1 MKHLH
6 LTTDLISKIDEVE
19 FLYTQDRMNA
29 IRDFRNEP
37 DCVKYIRRENLR
49 AAMLPSSPNP
59 FFNRI
64 WLSGPV
70 STASLGEVL
79 DLYTT
84 SGANPDLE
92 ISPGAL
98 DEELARFLQAQ
109 GYAQTKFHPVFVK
122 PVGELSASQSDSLQ
136 VVQVSTPRELSQF
149 QDIYLQGWDIEATVI
164 GFYIER
170 WSKYA
175 DWKLYLACLGDQP
188 IGCAV
193 LYLKNSIAHLADAA
207 TPEKFRGK
215 GAQTALLR
223 ARFKDAV
230 ACNADLIFSR
240 ADFGSTSQKNM
251 EKTGSPN
258 FVHKS
263 ILDEASLA

>member
-37 DCVKYIRRENLR
+37 DCVKYIKRENLR
-49 AAMLPSSPNP
+49 AVMLPSSPNP

-64 WLSGPV
+64 LLSGPV
-70 STASLGEVL
+70 STDSLDEVL
-79 DLYTT
+79 DLYNAD
-84 SGANPDLE
+84 GANPHLE

-98 DEELARFLQAQ
+98 DEELAKFLQAQ
-109 GYAQTKFHPVFVK
+109 GYAQTKFLPVYVK
-122 PVGELSASQSDSLQ
+122 PVDELSASHSDSLRVAQ
-136 VVQVSTPRELSQF
+136 ISTPKDLSQF
-149 QDIYLQGWDIEATVI
+149 QDLYLEGWDIKAAVI
-164 GFYIER
+164 RSYIER

-175 DWKLYLACLGDQP
+175 DWKLYLAYLGDQP

-193 LYLKNSIAHLADAA
+193 LYLKNSIAYLADAT

-215 GAQTALLR
+215 GAQTSLLL
-223 ARFKDAV
+223 ARFKDAI
-230 ACNADLIFSR
+230 ASNSDLIFTR
-240 ADFGSTSQKNM
+240 TDFGSTSQKNM
-251 EKTGSPN
+251 EKQDLRISYTRA
-258 FVHKS
+258 FWMK
-263 ILDEASLA
+263 LA

>member
-37 DCVKYIRRENLR
+37 DCVKYIKRENLR
-49 AAMLPSSPNP
+49 AAMLPSIPNP

-64 WLSGPV
+64 LLSGPV
-70 STASLGEVL
+70 STGSLGEVL
-79 DLYTT
+79 DLYSA
-84 SGANPDLE
+84 SGANPHLE

-98 DEELARFLQAQ
+98 DEELAEFLQAQ
-109 GYAQTKFHPVFVK
+109 GYAQTKFLPVFVK
-122 PVGELSASQSDSLQ
+122 PVGELSARHSDSLQ
-136 VVQVSTPRELSQF
+136 VVQVSTPKDLSQF
-149 QDIYLQGWDIEATVI
+149 QDVYLQGWDIRATVI
-164 GFYIER
+164 RSYIER

-175 DWKLYLACLGDQP
+175 DWKLYLAYLGDQP

-215 GAQTALLR
+215 GAQTALLL
-223 ARFKDAV
+223 ARFKDAI

-251 EKTGSPN
+251 EKQDLRISYARAFWTR
-258 FVHKS
+258 
-263 ILDEASLA
+263 LA

>member
-37 DCVKYIRRENLR
+37 ECVKYIKRENLR
-49 AAMLPSSPNP
+49 AAMLPSISNP

-64 WLSGPV
+64 LLSGPI
-70 STASLGEVL
+70 STGSLGDVL
-79 DLYTT
+79 DLYKE
-84 SGANPDLE
+84 SGANANLE

-98 DEELARFLQAQ
+98 DEELARFLQAK
-109 GYAQTKFHPVFVK
+109 GYAQTKFLPVFVK
-122 PVGELSASQSDSLQ
+122 PVGELSARRSDSFQ
-136 VVQVSTPRELSQF
+136 VVQVSTPKDLSQF
-149 QDIYLQGWDIEATVI
+149 QHVYLQGWDIRATVI
-164 GFYIER
+164 RSYIER

-175 DWKLYLACLGDQP
+175 DWKLYLAYLSDQP

-215 GAQTALLR
+215 GAQTALLL

-230 ACNADLIFSR
+230 ACNADLMFSR
-240 ADFGSTSQKNM
+240 ADFGTTSQKNM
-251 EKTGSPN
+251 EK
-258 FVHKS
+258 
-263 ILDEASLA
+263 LDLRMSYARAFWTKL

>member
-1 MKHLH
+1 MQHLH
-6 LTTDLISKIDEVE
+6 LTTDLISKIDEVQ

-37 DCVKYIRRENLR
+37 DCVKFFKRENLR
-49 AAMLPSSPNP
+49 AAMLPSIPNP

-64 WLSGPV
+64 LLSGPV
-70 STASLGEVL
+70 PSDALGEVL
-79 DLYTT
+79 DIYKA
-84 SGANPDLE
+84 SGANADLE

-109 GYAQTKFHPVFVK
+109 GYAQTKFLPVFVK
-122 PVGELSASQSDSLQ
+122 PVGELSARHSDSLQ
-136 VVQVSTPRELSQF
+136 VVQVSTPKHLSQF
-149 QDIYLQGWDIEATVI
+149 QDVYLQGWDIRATVI
-164 GFYIER
+164 RSYIER

-175 DWKLYLACLGDQP
+175 DWKLYLAYLEDQP

-193 LYLKNSIAHLADAA
+193 LYLKNSIAHFADAA

-215 GAQTALLR
+215 GAQTALLL
-223 ARFKDAV
+223 ARFKEAM
-230 ACNADLIFSR
+230 AWNAELIFAR

-251 EKTGSPN
+251 EK
-258 FVHKS
+258 
-263 ILDEASLA
+263 LDLRISYTKAFWKKL